1 MRDLNLEIWQF
12 GSGLA
17 VSRATTIDQSAFAWK
32 RGLAVHAVGNCIL
45 LVSMADLKYGKLEGA
60 FLYALDESMNSI
72 GAADLEQC
80 FGDNLKALGNNIQM
94 AFVNMISRTEKRM
107 ENEFQ
112 HISAKHRV
120 RAALAR
126 SYTPPPPADTARCT
140 HDSERSLLEAKKAL
154 MRAELDE
161 VANRIRLLV
170 RCSLPPLPCSSLTP
184 LSQELE
190 SKRSME
196 VVGRLRTQLYNE
208 IEALNEQSMKLER
221 VTDHCT

>member
-1 MRDLNLEIWQF
+1 M
-12 GSGLA
+12 
-17 VSRATTIDQSAFAWK
+17 
-32 RGLAVHAVGNCIL
+32 HAVGNCIL
-45 LVSMADLKYGKLEGA
+45 LVSMTDLKYGKLEGA

-170 RCSLPPLPCSSLTP
+170 SLLPAS
-184 LSQELE
+184 
-190 SKRSME
+190 
-196 VVGRLRTQLYNE
+196 
-208 IEALNEQSMKLER
+208 IALQFTHPTVSGTREQAVNGGGGSATHAA
-221 VTDHCT
+221 VQ